1 MFLGSLCAQ
10 CRSDILKMWMFI
22 EANRTPVVDLS
33 RLTANLMII
42 GIADVLKIGFETN
55 FIIKKQNTVI
65 EREQYL

>member
-1 MFLGSLCAQ
+1 
-10 CRSDILKMWMFI
+10 LKMWVFI

-33 RLTANLMII
+33 RLTANLIII